1 MTKCRRPCGQ
11 ILIRVDT
18 MDKENLS
25 AKMSDEELAKALG
38 RYQAAE
44 SLCMLIGIIMVVA
57 GCISAFVVHN
67 RVLLAVLVFVGVG
80 LLVFG
85 AMPVQKKKKAL
96 LARQMGGF
104 FDAEREKLFGKDPET
119 PELPIDREY
128 LKSIDLCS
136 LDWTDITVENFH
148 EGEHDGLR
156 FSAANVSLS
165 RTVEEKS
172 GPNNDNWMSRTET
185 LFTGLVVRC
194 KGVCRVLPE
203 MTVRSRF
210 QKRSAD
216 DLKTPAA
223 FLDKFSVGD
232 NADSAVTV
240 QVLEFVQAMEKAG
253 GKLFGFSVKDGDLTL
268 ALETRYVFAN
278 VPPEVDLRDIDGI
291 RKWYIA
297 SIKGMSDLL
306 DIIKQTA

>member
-1 MTKCRRPCGQ
+1 
-11 ILIRVDT
+11 
-18 MDKENLS
+18 MDKEKVS
-25 AKMSDEELAKALG
+25 TKMSDEELAKALG

-44 SLCMLIGIIMVVA
+44 SLCMLIGIILVAA
-57 GCISAFVVHN
+57 GCITAVFVHS
-67 RVLLAVLVFVGVG
+67 RALLAVLAFAGVA
-80 LLVFG
+80 LLIFG
-85 AMPVQKKKKAL
+85 ALPAQKKKKAL
-96 LARQMGGF
+96 LKQQMGDF

-128 LKSIDLCS
+128 LRSIDICS
-136 LDWTDITVENFH
+136 VDWSGITVENFH
-148 EGEHDGLR
+148 EGTHDGMR
-156 FSAANVSLS
+156 FSAANVRLD

-194 KGVCRVLPE
+194 EGVCRALPE
-203 MTVRSRF
+203 INVRSRF

-216 DLKTPAA
+216 DIKTPAA
-223 FLDKFSVGD
+223 FLDKFSARTLSGD
-232 NADSAVTV
+232 NADSAVTA
-240 QVLEFVQAMEKAG
+240 QLLDFVQAMEKAG
-253 GKLFGFSVKDGDLTL
+253 GKLFGFVVKNGDLTL

-291 RKWYIA
+291 RKWYLA